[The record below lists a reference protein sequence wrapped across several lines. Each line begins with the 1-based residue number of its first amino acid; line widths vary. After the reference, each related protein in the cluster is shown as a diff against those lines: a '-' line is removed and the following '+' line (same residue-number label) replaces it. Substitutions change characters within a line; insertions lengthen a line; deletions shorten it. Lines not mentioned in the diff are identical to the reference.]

1 MKSGKLFLG
10 VLAGAA
16 IGAIVGIL
24 LAPDKGTETRKK
36 LLSKGEG
43 YADALKEKFSNVVDT
58 ASKGYEKILGD
69 GQEMVS

>member
-1 MKSGKLFLG
+1 MLG

-24 LAPDKGTETRKK
+24 IAPDKGSETRKK
-36 LLSKGEG
+36 LMSKGEG
-43 YADALKEKFSNVVDT
+43 YADAFKEKYSKVIDT
-58 ASKGYEKILGD
+58 ASKEYQKMRGD